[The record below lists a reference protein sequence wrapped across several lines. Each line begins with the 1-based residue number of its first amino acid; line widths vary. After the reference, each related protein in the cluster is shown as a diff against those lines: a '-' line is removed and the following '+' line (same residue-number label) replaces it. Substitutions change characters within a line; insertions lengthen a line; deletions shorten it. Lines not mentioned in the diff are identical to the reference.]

1 MKRFRYSFHNIV
13 GHPMMEVFNLLGM
26 KSLAK
31 KIHDMTLPNDT
42 KEQ

>member
-26 KSLAK
+26 KRTAK
-31 KIHDMTLPNDT
+31 KIHDITLPRKV
-42 KEQ
+42 KE

>member
-26 KSLAK
+26 KRIAK
-31 KIHDMTLPNDT
+31 KIHDITLPRKV
-42 KEQ
+42 KE